1 MASDAAIERLKE
13 ALRRLPGVGP
23 RTAGRMAFH
32 LLERDREGGQLLAEA
47 LTAAVSGVMHCE
59 RCNNFSEEAL
69 CRICSSGKRDEA
81 LLCVVETPADL
92 DTIEQ
97 AGAYTGYYF
106 VLMGHLSP
114 LDGVGP
120 DQLGFAR
127 LEKVVSDSGTTEV
140 ILGTNLTVEGQA
152 TADYLCD
159 LLQDKPVTISRL
171 ARGVPAGGELE
182 YMDAKT
188 LTQAFS
194 DRRTLY
200 QTARKDG

>member
-1 MASDAAIERLKE
+1 MASDQAIENLKD

-32 LLERDREGGQLLAEA
+32 LLERDREGGKVIAEA
-47 LTAAVSGVMHCE
+47 LNAAISSVNHCA
-59 RCNNFSEEAL
+59 RCNNFSEEEF
-69 CRICSSGKRDEA
+69 CGICSSGKRDRSI
-81 LLCVVETPADL
+81 LCVVETPADL

-120 DQLGFAR
+120 EQLGFDR
-127 LEKVVSDSGTTEV
+127 LLGVVTKDDVAEV

-152 TADYLCD
+152 TADYLYD
-159 LLQDKPVTISRL
+159 LLEDKPVEISRL

-182 YMDAKT
+182 YMDANT
-188 LTQAFS
+188 LNQAFA
-194 DRRTLY
+194 DRRMLGE
-200 QTARKDG
+200 KS

>member
-1 MASDAAIERLKE
+1 MASDQAIENLKD

-32 LLERDREGGQLLAEA
+32 LLERDREGGKVIAEA
-47 LTAAVSGVMHCE
+47 LNAAISSVNHCA
-59 RCNNFSEEAL
+59 RCNNFSEEEF
-69 CRICSSGKRDEA
+69 CGICSSGKRDSSI
-81 LLCVVETPADL
+81 LCVVETPADL

-120 DQLGFAR
+120 EQLGFDR
-127 LEKVVSDSGTTEV
+127 LLGVVTKDDVAEV

-152 TADYLCD
+152 TADYLYD
-159 LLQDKPVTISRL
+159 LLEDKSVKISRL

-182 YMDAKT
+182 YMDANT
-188 LTQAFS
+188 LNQAFA
-194 DRRTLY
+194 DRRMLGE
-200 QTARKDG
+200 KS

>member
-1 MASDAAIERLKE
+1 MANGEAIDRLKE

-32 LLERDREGGQLLAEA
+32 LLERDREGGKVLAQA
-47 LTAAVSGVMHCE
+47 LQAAVAGVNHCE
-59 RCNNFSEEAL
+59 RGNNFSENPF
-69 CRICSSGKRDEA
+69 CDICDSGKRDET

-114 LDGVGP
+114 LDGIGP
-120 DQLGFAR
+120 DQLGFER
-127 LEKVVSDSGTTEV
+127 LVEVISQGVVEEV

-152 TADYLCD
+152 TADYLSD
-159 LLQDKPVTISRL
+159 LLQAYEISVSRL

-182 YMDAKT
+182 YMDANT
-188 LTQAFS
+188 LNQAFS
-194 DRRTLY
+194 DRRLLV
-200 QTARKDG
+200 RRSDSEV

>member
-1 MASDAAIERLKE
+1 MASDQAIENLKD

-23 RTAGRMAFH
+23 RPTGRMAIN
-32 LLERDREGGQLLAEA
+32 LLERDREGGKLISEAEN
-47 LTAAVSGVMHCE
+47 AAISSVNLCA
-59 RCNNFSEEAL
+59 RCNNFSEEEF
-69 CRICSSGKRDEA
+69 CGICSSGKRDRSI
-81 LLCVVETPADL
+81 LCVVETPADL

-120 DQLGFAR
+120 EQLGFDR
-127 LEKVVSDSGTTEV
+127 LLGVVTKDDVTEV

-152 TADYLCD
+152 TADYLYD
-159 LLQDKPVTISRL
+159 LLEDKPVKISRL

-182 YMDAKT
+182 YMDANT
-188 LTQAFS
+188 LNQAFA
-194 DRRTLY
+194 DRRMLGE
-200 QTARKDG
+200 KS

>member
-1 MASDAAIERLKE
+1 MANGEAIDRLKE

-32 LLERDREGGQLLAEA
+32 LLERDREGGKLLAQA
-47 LTAAVSGVMHCE
+47 LQAAVVGVNHCE
-59 RCNNFSEEAL
+59 RCNNFSENPL
-69 CRICSSGKRDEA
+69 CDVCDSGKRDET

-114 LDGVGP
+114 LDGIGP
-120 DQLGFAR
+120 DQLGFER
-127 LEKVVSDSGTTEV
+127 LLDLISLGGVQEV

-152 TADYLCD
+152 TADYLSD
-159 LLQDKPVTISRL
+159 VLQSREITVSRL

-182 YMDAKT
+182 YMDANT
-188 LTQAFS
+188 LNQAFS
-194 DRRTLY
+194 DRRLLVRHPDN
-200 QTARKDG
+200 QS

>member
-1 MASDAAIERLKE
+1 MASDQAIENLKD

-32 LLERDREGGQLLAEA
+32 LLERDREGGKVIAEA
-47 LTAAVSGVMHCE
+47 LNAAISSINHCA
-59 RCNNFSEEAL
+59 RCNNFSEEEL
-69 CRICSSGKRDEA
+69 CGICSSGKRESSV
-81 LLCVVETPADL
+81 LCVVETPADL

-120 DQLGFAR
+120 EQLGFDR
-127 LEKVVSDSGTTEV
+127 LLSVVTKDDVAEV

-152 TADYLCD
+152 TADYLYD
-159 LLQDKPVTISRL
+159 LLEDKPVKISRL

-182 YMDAKT
+182 YMDANT
-188 LTQAFS
+188 LNQAFA
-194 DRRTLY
+194 DRRMLGE
-200 QTARKDG
+200 KS

>member
-1 MASDAAIERLKE
+1 MASDQAIENLKD

-32 LLERDREGGQLLAEA
+32 LLERDREGGKVIAEA
-47 LTAAVSGVMHCE
+47 LNAAISSVNHCA
-59 RCNNFSEEAL
+59 RCNNFSEEEL
-69 CRICSSGKRDEA
+69 CGICSSGKRESSV
-81 LLCVVETPADL
+81 LCVVETPADL

-120 DQLGFAR
+120 EQLGFDR
-127 LEKVVSDSGTTEV
+127 LLSVVTKDDVAEV

-152 TADYLCD
+152 TADYLYD
-159 LLQDKPVTISRL
+159 LLEDKPVKISRL

-182 YMDAKT
+182 YMDANT
-188 LTQAFS
+188 LNQAFA
-194 DRRTLY
+194 DRRMLGE
-200 QTARKDG
+200 KS

>member
-1 MASDAAIERLKE
+1 MANGEAIDRLKE

-32 LLERDREGGQLLAEA
+32 LLERDREGGRVLAQA
-47 LTAAVSGVMHCE
+47 LQAAVAGVNHCE
-59 RCNNFSEEAL
+59 RCNNFSENPL
-69 CRICSSGKRDEA
+69 CDICDSGKRDET

-114 LDGVGP
+114 LDGIGP
-120 DQLGFAR
+120 DQLGFER
-127 LEKVVSDSGTTEV
+127 LVEVISQGVVEEV

-152 TADYLCD
+152 TADYLSD
-159 LLQDKPVTISRL
+159 LLQAHEISVSRL

-182 YMDAKT
+182 YMDANT
-188 LTQAFS
+188 LNQAFS
-194 DRRTLY
+194 DRRLLVRSSEGG
-200 QTARKDG
+200 A

>member
-1 MASDAAIERLKE
+1 MANGEAIDRLKE

-32 LLERDREGGQLLAEA
+32 LLERDREGGKLLAQA
-47 LTAAVSGVMHCE
+47 LQAAVVGVNHCE
-59 RCNNFSEEAL
+59 RCNNFSENPL
-69 CRICSSGKRDEA
+69 CDVCASGKRDET

-92 DTIEQ
+92 VTIEQ

-114 LDGVGP
+114 LDGIGP
-120 DQLGFAR
+120 DQLGFER
-127 LEKVVSDSGTTEV
+127 LLDLISRGGVQEV

-152 TADYLCD
+152 TADYLSD
-159 LLQDKPVTISRL
+159 VLQSREITVSRL

-182 YMDAKT
+182 YMDANT
-188 LTQAFS
+188 LNQAFS
-194 DRRTLY
+194 DRRLLVRHPDN
-200 QTARKDG
+200 QS

>member
-1 MASDAAIERLKE
+1 MANGEAIDRLKE

-32 LLERDREGGQLLAEA
+32 LLERDREGGKVLAQA
-47 LTAAVSGVMHCE
+47 LQAAVAGVNHCE
-59 RCNNFSEEAL
+59 RCNNFSENPF
-69 CRICSSGKRDEA
+69 CDICDSGKRDET

-114 LDGVGP
+114 LDGIGP
-120 DQLGFAR
+120 DQLGFER
-127 LEKVVSDSGTTEV
+127 LVEVISQGVVEEV

-152 TADYLCD
+152 TADYLSD
-159 LLQDKPVTISRL
+159 LLQAYEISVSRL

-182 YMDAKT
+182 YMDANT
-188 LTQAFS
+188 LNQAFS
-194 DRRTLY
+194 DRRLLV
-200 QTARKDG
+200 RRSDSEV

>member
-1 MASDAAIERLKE
+1 MASDQAIENLKD

-32 LLERDREGGQLLAEA
+32 LLERDREGGKVIEEA
-47 LTAAVSGVMHCE
+47 LNAAISSVNHCA
-59 RCNNFSEEAL
+59 RCNNFSEEEF
-69 CRICSSGKRDEA
+69 CGICSSGKRDSSI
-81 LLCVVETPADL
+81 LCVVETPADL

-120 DQLGFAR
+120 EQLGFDR
-127 LEKVVSDSGTTEV
+127 LLGVVTKDDVAEV

-152 TADYLCD
+152 TADYLYD
-159 LLQDKPVTISRL
+159 LLEDKPVKISRL

-182 YMDAKT
+182 YMDANT
-188 LTQAFS
+188 LNQAFA
-194 DRRTLY
+194 DRRMLGE
-200 QTARKDG
+200 KS

>member
-1 MASDAAIERLKE
+1 MASDQAIENLKD

-32 LLERDREGGQLLAEA
+32 LLERDREGGKVIAEA
-47 LTAAVSGVMHCE
+47 LNAAISSVNHCA
-59 RCNNFSEEAL
+59 RCNNFSEEEF
-69 CRICSSGKRDEA
+69 CGICSSGKRDPSI
-81 LLCVVETPADL
+81 LCVVETPADL

-120 DQLGFAR
+120 EQLGFDR
-127 LEKVVSDSGTTEV
+127 LLGVVTQYDVAEV

-152 TADYLCD
+152 TADYLYD
-159 LLQDKPVTISRL
+159 LLEDKPVKISRL

-182 YMDAKT
+182 YMDANT
-188 LTQAFS
+188 LNQAFA
-194 DRRTLY
+194 DRRMLGE
-200 QTARKDG
+200 KS

>member
-1 MASDAAIERLKE
+1 MASDQAIENLKD

-32 LLERDREGGQLLAEA
+32 LLERDREGGKVIAEA
-47 LTAAVSGVMHCE
+47 LNAAISSVNHCA
-59 RCNNFSEEAL
+59 RCNNFSEEEF
-69 CRICSSGKRDEA
+69 CGICSSGKRDRSI
-81 LLCVVETPADL
+81 LCVVETPADL

-120 DQLGFAR
+120 EQLGFDR
-127 LEKVVSDSGTTEV
+127 LLGVVTKDDVTEV

-152 TADYLCD
+152 TADYLYD
-159 LLQDKPVTISRL
+159 LLEDKPVKISRL

-182 YMDAKT
+182 YMDANT
-188 LTQAFS
+188 LNQAFA
-194 DRRTLY
+194 DRRMLGE
-200 QTARKDG
+200 KS

>member
-1 MASDAAIERLKE
+1 MASDQAIENLKD

-32 LLERDREGGQLLAEA
+32 LLERDREGGKVIAEA
-47 LTAAVSGVMHCE
+47 LNAAISSVNHCA
-59 RCNNFSEEAL
+59 RCNNFSEEEF
-69 CRICSSGKRDEA
+69 CGICSSGKRDHSI
-81 LLCVVETPADL
+81 LCVVETPADL

-120 DQLGFAR
+120 EQLGFDR
-127 LEKVVSDSGTTEV
+127 LLGVVTKDDVTEV

-152 TADYLCD
+152 TADYLYD
-159 LLQDKPVTISRL
+159 LLEDKPVKISRL

-182 YMDAKT
+182 YMDANT
-188 LTQAFS
+188 LNQAFA
-194 DRRTLY
+194 DRRMLGE
-200 QTARKDG
+200 KS

>member
-1 MASDAAIERLKE
+1 MASDQAIENLKD

-32 LLERDREGGQLLAEA
+32 LLERDREGGKVIAEA
-47 LTAAVSGVMHCE
+47 LNAAISSVNHCA
-59 RCNNFSEEAL
+59 RCNNSSEEEF
-69 CRICSSGKRDEA
+69 CGICSSGKRDRSI
-81 LLCVVETPADL
+81 LCVVETPADL

-120 DQLGFAR
+120 EQLGFDR
-127 LEKVVSDSGTTEV
+127 LLGVVTKDDVAEV

-152 TADYLCD
+152 TADYLYD
-159 LLQDKPVTISRL
+159 LLEDKPVKISRL

-182 YMDAKT
+182 YMDANT
-188 LTQAFS
+188 LNQAFA
-194 DRRTLY
+194 DRRMLGE
-200 QTARKDG
+200 KS

>member
-1 MASDAAIERLKE
+1 MANGEAIDRLKE

-32 LLERDREGGQLLAEA
+32 LLERDREGGKVLAQA
-47 LTAAVSGVMHCE
+47 LQAAVAGVNHCE
-59 RCNNFSEEAL
+59 RCNNFSENPL
-69 CRICSSGKRDEA
+69 CDICDSGKRDET
-81 LLCVVETPADL
+81 LLCIVETPADL

-114 LDGVGP
+114 LDGIGP
-120 DQLGFAR
+120 DQLGFER
-127 LEKVVSDSGTTEV
+127 LLEVISQGAVEEV

-152 TADYLCD
+152 TADYLSD
-159 LLQDKPVTISRL
+159 LLQAYEINVSRL

-182 YMDAKT
+182 YMDANT
-188 LTQAFS
+188 LNQAFS
-194 DRRTLY
+194 DRRLLV
-200 QTARKDG
+200 RRSDSEV

>member
-1 MASDAAIERLKE
+1 MASDQAIENLKD

-32 LLERDREGGQLLAEA
+32 LLERDREGGKVIAEA
-47 LTAAVSGVMHCE
+47 LNAAISSVNHCA
-59 RCNNFSEEAL
+59 RCNNFSEQEF
-69 CRICSSGKRDEA
+69 CGICSSGKRDRSI
-81 LLCVVETPADL
+81 LCVVETPADL

-120 DQLGFAR
+120 EQLGFDR
-127 LEKVVSDSGTTEV
+127 LLGVVTKDDVTEV

-152 TADYLCD
+152 TADYLYD
-159 LLQDKPVTISRL
+159 LLEDKPVKISRL

-182 YMDAKT
+182 YMDANT
-188 LTQAFS
+188 LNQAFA
-194 DRRTLY
+194 DRRMLGE
-200 QTARKDG
+200 KS

>member
-1 MASDAAIERLKE
+1 MASDQAIENLKD

-23 RTAGRMAFH
+23 RIAGRMAFH
-32 LLERDREGGQLLAEA
+32 LLERDREGGKVIAEA
-47 LTAAVSGVMHCE
+47 LNAAISSVNHCA
-59 RCNNFSEEAL
+59 RCNNFSEEEF
-69 CRICSSGKRDEA
+69 CGICSSGKRDRSI
-81 LLCVVETPADL
+81 LCVVETPADL

-120 DQLGFAR
+120 EQLGFDR
-127 LEKVVSDSGTTEV
+127 LLGVVTKDDVAEV

-152 TADYLCD
+152 TADYLYD
-159 LLQDKPVTISRL
+159 LLEDKPVKISRL

-182 YMDAKT
+182 YMDANT
-188 LTQAFS
+188 LNQAFA
-194 DRRTLY
+194 DRRMLGE
-200 QTARKDG
+200 KS

>member
-1 MASDAAIERLKE
+1 MASDQAIENLKD

-32 LLERDREGGQLLAEA
+32 LLERDREGGKVIAEA
-47 LTAAVSGVMHCE
+47 LNAAISSVNHCA
-59 RCNNFSEEAL
+59 RRNNFSEEEL
-69 CRICSSGKRDEA
+69 CGICSSGKRESSV
-81 LLCVVETPADL
+81 LCVVETPADL

-120 DQLGFAR
+120 EQLGFDR
-127 LEKVVSDSGTTEV
+127 LLSVVTKDDVAEV

-152 TADYLCD
+152 TADYLYD
-159 LLQDKPVTISRL
+159 LLEDKPVKISRL

-182 YMDAKT
+182 YMDANT
-188 LTQAFS
+188 LNQAFA
-194 DRRTLY
+194 DRRMLGE
-200 QTARKDG
+200 KS

>member
-1 MASDAAIERLKE
+1 MASDQAIENLKD

-32 LLERDREGGQLLAEA
+32 LLERDREGGKVIAEA
-47 LTAAVSGVMHCE
+47 LNAAISSVNHCA
-59 RCNNFSEEAL
+59 RCNNFSEEEF
-69 CRICSSGKRDEA
+69 CGICSSGKRDPSI
-81 LLCVVETPADL
+81 LCVVETPADL

-120 DQLGFAR
+120 EQLGFDR
-127 LEKVVSDSGTTEV
+127 LLGVVTKDDVAEV

-152 TADYLCD
+152 TADYLYD
-159 LLQDKPVTISRL
+159 LLEDKPVKISRL

-182 YMDAKT
+182 YMDANT
-188 LTQAFS
+188 LNQAFA
-194 DRRTLY
+194 DRRMLGE
-200 QTARKDG
+200 KS

>member
-1 MASDAAIERLKE
+1 MASDQAIENLKD

-32 LLERDREGGQLLAEA
+32 LLERDREGGKVIAEA
-47 LTAAVSGVMHCE
+47 LNAAISSVNHCA
-59 RCNNFSEEAL
+59 RCNNFSEEEF
-69 CRICSSGKRDEA
+69 CGICSSGKRDRSI
-81 LLCVVETPADL
+81 LCVVETPADL

-120 DQLGFAR
+120 EQLGFDR
-127 LEKVVSDSGTTEV
+127 LLGVVTKDDVADV

-152 TADYLCD
+152 TADYLYD
-159 LLQDKPVTISRL
+159 LLEDKQVKISRL

-182 YMDAKT
+182 YMDANT
-188 LTQAFS
+188 LNQAFA
-194 DRRTLY
+194 DRRMLGE
-200 QTARKDG
+200 KS